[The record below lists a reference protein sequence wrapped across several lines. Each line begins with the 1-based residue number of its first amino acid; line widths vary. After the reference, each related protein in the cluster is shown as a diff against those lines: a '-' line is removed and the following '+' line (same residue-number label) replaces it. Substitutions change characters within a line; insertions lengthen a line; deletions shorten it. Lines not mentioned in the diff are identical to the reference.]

1 MLRDLI
7 ANFAVIGL
15 FVAVWAL
22 SQEWIS
28 TWSRTLRMA
37 GAAFYMGAAAIIS
50 MALSVQLTPGVIFDL
65 RSIAVVL
72 AGIFAGPLAGLIAG
86 AIAGA
91 FRIWLG
97 GAGMLAGLGNIVI
110 AIALGVIVHG
120 IRKRH
125 GLTPWLIAALA
136 IFQGLVP
143 LLPLP
148 LLPEQVR
155 GDALSETA
163 LWVFALTVLA
173 SSLAVTSIELS
184 RNRGRITHM
193 LRSAIRQAPDFFY
206 VKDRDSRFVAANQAI
221 GTAWR
226 AEDVIGKTDFDL
238 TTAERAQSLYDA
250 EQTMLST
257 GDALVDIEESLADE
271 DGTVRTYVSTKRP
284 IFNHDGS
291 ISGLVGVTK
300 DLTERFA
307 LENKLRET
315 QAELDMVL
323 EVMSDGVAR
332 FDEDMRLIY
341 ANPNYRN
348 LFPLT
353 GSYRQLGT
361 SLGDILDMVVATG
374 EQSLGDLAPEAWKQ
388 MVFDRMREGGDE
400 QVAMADGR
408 WLLIRSAAT
417 ADGGTVVIVSD
428 ITALKQSEVE
438 LIEVAEQ
445 FRVLASIDALTGL
458 HNRRDFDRALQ
469 DAFQQARAHGLRL
482 GVLLAD
488 IDFFKAYNDTYGHP
502 AGDACLRQVAL
513 CINGGAKRNGDLA
526 ARYGGEE
533 FAIILSHT
541 TPEGLLRVAENI
553 CQAVRD
559 LGIEHRLG
567 LNNRVTISIGAA
579 ELEMGQYDTPEQML
593 RAADRALYAAK
604 NTGRDKVMLAVPE
617 D

>member
-65 RSIAVVL
+65 RSIAAVL

-97 GAGMLAGLGNIVI
+97 GAGMMAGLGNIVI

-374 EQSLGDLAPEAWKQ
+374 EQSLGDLAPDAWKQ

-579 ELEMGQYDTPEQML
+579 ELEIGQYDTPEQML

-604 NTGRDKVMLAVPE
+604 NAGRDKVMLAESE